1 MIISSRTPEGRPNRC
16 PVCGSAIKIEPS
28 DPAGDAPCPNCGHL
42 VWFTWYDAGDSVV
55 IRPTGSILR
64 SEDLDMLSSRAWEQR
79 GVQLVLD
86 LGEVQYLSSA
96 ALGKLINLKKKV
108 TSVKGRLRL
117 QNLSSDLLEVFR
129 VTRLDQVLE
138 VEGR

>member
-1 MIISSRTPEGRPNRC
+1 
-16 PVCGSAIKIEPS
+16 
-28 DPAGDAPCPNCGHL
+28 
-42 VWFTWYDAGDSVV
+42 
-55 IRPTGSILR
+55 
-64 SEDLDMLSSRAWEQR
+64 MLSSRAWEQR